1 MQPDKHEFWI
11 DYNLPPKMAL
21 WLIEEF
27 NVNAKTFKELQF
39 ETTPDAVVYKL
50 AAKNENVI
58 VITTKD
64 IDFKYLQAEIG
75 FPPKIL
81 YLNTGNIS
89 NTNLRKLII
98 AKFSEV
104 LMLLSNPSNTLIEI
118 TNS

>member
-75 FPPKIL
+75 
-81 YLNTGNIS
+81 S
-89 NTNLRKLII
+89 
-98 AKFSEV
+98 AKNFIPEYRQHFQYQSTKAY
-104 LMLLSNPSNTLIEI
+104 NC
-118 TNS
+118 